1 MYTTMR
7 DARLDLAAMEKFI
20 EGSQLDYLIVKA
32 VALTAEKPPTG
43 TWTLLTEAGKRPPYS
58 FYFSAKA
65 DVAQYMLQ
73 EAVTPTLSR
82 RAVTLG
88 AGAE

>member
-1 MYTTMR
+1 MSE
-7 DARLDLAAMEKFI
+7 AKADLSAMEKFI

-43 TWTLLTEAGKRPPYS
+43 TWTLLTERGKRPPFS
-58 FYFSAKA
+58 FYFSAKS
-65 DVAQYMLQ
+65 DVGQFMLQ
-73 EAVTPTLSR
+73 EAVTPTMSR
-82 RAVTLG
+82 KAVTLG